1 MAIQRFL
8 IFFGFLFLG
17 ISLSVFGVE
26 NSCSDAVFL
35 RRVTIA
41 TTGQLPQ
48 PDKVKLFLESTAP
61 TKRQLLVDELL
72 TSEAHANYLCVRWG
86 DILRI
91 KSEFPSNLWPN
102 GVQAYNRWVLGHIVN
117 NTPYNVFVRELLVSK
132 GSNFRMPAVNFYRAF
147 PAKTPA
153 NFSKNIQL
161 IFLGNRTTD
170 TSGEVFFSQLKFKN
184 TKEWKEEIVY
194 VDYEKDGLTQSAN
207 LPDRTSVFLS
217 PGTDWRETYVN
228 WLTSTNNRRFAEVMV
243 NRLWTWV
250 MGKGLVNEPDD
261 WGSHNPP
268 VNPILLNKLTDEFI
282 ASGYDVRKMIK
293 TIVLSAEFQ
302 SDTFESQRLLAEVLV
317 DALADVTGLSDSYRS
332 RVPEPF
338 TFYPE
343 GTRSVDLGDAT
354 VSSSA
359 LELFGRSSRDVSLES
374 QHTNKLTDR
383 QVLYLLNSSE
393 LEQKI
398 RKSPKL
404 KQICE
409 STKTISEL
417 CNAVSCLTVGRL
429 VTDSELKLF
438 TSYAEKNKLNRRDFA
453 SDLLWMYVNSSE
465 FLYQH

>member
-1 MAIQRFL
+1 MTYRHYLIMAGL
-8 IFFGFLFLG
+8 LFFGITQPNLRA
-17 ISLSVFGVE
+17 E
-26 NSCSDAVFL
+26 NTCSDAVFL
-35 RRVTIA
+35 RRATIA
-41 TTGQLPQ
+41 TTGRLPLPEKAKQFLKSTQ
-48 PDKVKLFLESTAP
+48 PDKRK
-61 TKRQLLVDELL
+61 LLVDELL
-72 TSEAHANYLCVRWG
+72 SSEAHANYLCMRWG

-117 NTPYNVFVRELLVSK
+117 NTPYNVFVKELLVSK

-161 IFLGNRTTD
+161 IFLGNRKTD
-170 TSGEVFFSQLKFKN
+170 TSSEVFFSQLKFKN

-228 WLTSTNNRRFAEVMV
+228 WLTSTSNRRFAEVMV
-243 NRLWTWV
+243 NRLWAW
-250 MGKGLVNEPDD
+250 MLGKGIVNEPDD

-268 VNPILLNKLTDEFI
+268 ANPELLNKLTNEFI
-282 ASGYDVRKMIK
+282 ASGYDVRKLLK
-293 TIVLSAEFQ
+293 SIVLSDQFQ
-302 SDTFESQRLLAEVLV
+302 SAAFEPQRLLAEVLV

-338 TFYPE
+338 SFYPD

-354 VSSSA
+354 VSSSS

-393 LEQKI
+393 LELKI

-409 STKTISEL
+409 NTQTLPDL
-417 CNAVSCLTVGRL
+417 CNEISYLAVGRPA
-429 VTDSELKLF
+429 TENEIKLF
-438 TSYAEKNKLNRRDFA
+438 TDYSEKNRLNRRDFA
-453 SDLLWMYVNSSE
+453 TDLLWMYLNSSE